1 MLKIRQGQWEAL
13 GAQGRTR
20 WCDGVIA
27 DVLSEQTSPG
37 RTEPELRATLD
48 RAFDF
53 AAQHGMQGG
62 DLVLRV
68 FALMAHWGDD
78 FARSE
83 KTPWAAR
90 VLAWE
95 DSTPAKK
102 LAALEFYGGRQF
114 EAALRERLRGH

>member
-13 GAQGRTR
+13 AAQGRKR
-20 WCDGVIA
+20 WCDGAIA
-27 DVLSEQTSPG
+27 DLLSDQTSPM
-37 RTEPELRATLD
+37 RNESELRATLD
-48 RAFDF
+48 RALDF
-53 AAQHGMQGG
+53 AAEHGMQGG

-68 FALMAHWGDD
+68 YALMAQWGDD